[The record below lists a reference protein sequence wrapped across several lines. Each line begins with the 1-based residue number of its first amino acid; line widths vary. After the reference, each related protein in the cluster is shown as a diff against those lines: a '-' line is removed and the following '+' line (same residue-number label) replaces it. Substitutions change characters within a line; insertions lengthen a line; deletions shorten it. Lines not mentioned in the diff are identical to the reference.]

1 MNKTIASR
9 FFGATSMLIITSI
22 AMLGIT
28 FMIFANQYFEMERLN
43 VLTLCVESVE
53 DNLEANYKNHV
64 GRIND
69 IVPLTEN
76 LQLISGTNQ
85 TTVIIADADGGLI
98 TCTDDID
105 CIHKNGPLPQQ
116 AIELAKETVGTI
128 RLSDSFSQTYS
139 RDYYA
144 AGKAIRDTQGNVTG
158 YIFATIDR
166 GTITIFTNALLC
178 MFMLSAC
185 VMILI
190 SSIVSLAVT
199 SRLTTPLRNITEIAR
214 RFSQGDFSV
223 RAKVEGDDEVAHL
236 AHTFN
241 QMAAFVENNETSRS
255 NFVTNIA
262 HELRTPMTSIKG
274 FVDGIIDGTIPP
286 EKEGTYLKI
295 VSDEVGR
302 LARLTNSMLDI
313 SKLDSGE
320 FILNVDSYNIWET
333 ISAVAFAFENRIEDA
348 GIQVRGFEPSRIR
361 IAADKDIVHQIV
373 YNLVDNALK
382 FTPDGGYISFN
393 VTEDKQ
399 NGLVT
404 VKIRNSGDGIEA
416 EALPYVFERFYKAD
430 SSRSVHT
437 KGAGIGLYIVK
448 TLVNRSGGDIHV
460 ESRLGEYT
468 EFIFT
473 LPSAEKAEKSKKA
486 ADKGDKGKKNRA
498 DKADKSKR
506 GLITPKNEK
515 KNRDKN
521 R

>member
-28 FMIFANQYFEMERLN
+28 FMIFANQYFEMERLD

-53 DNLEANYKNHV
+53 DNLEANYQQHV

-69 IVPLTEN
+69 IMPLTEN
-76 LQLISGTNQ
+76 LQLLSGTNQ
-85 TTVIIADADGGLI
+85 TTVIIADAEGDLV
-98 TCTDDID
+98 TCTEEGE
-105 CIHKNGPLPQQ
+105 CVHRKGPLPTE
-116 AIELAKETVGTI
+116 AFELASKEKGTI
-128 RLSDSFSQTYS
+128 RLSESFSKAYGV
-139 RDYYA
+139 DYYA
-144 AGKAIRDTQGNVTG
+144 AGKAMRDYDGRITG
-158 YIFATIDR
+158 YIFATIDK
-166 GTITIFTNALLC
+166 GTITIFTNALLS

-199 SRLTTPLRNITEIAR
+199 GRLTTPLRNITEVAR

-236 AHTFN
+236 AQTFN
-241 QMAAFVENNETSRS
+241 QMATFVENNETSRS

-274 FVDGIIDGTIPP
+274 FVDGIIDGTIPA
-286 EKEGTYLKI
+286 EKQDAYLKI

-320 FILNVDSYNIWET
+320 FILNVSNYNIWET
-333 ISAVAFAFENRIEDA
+333 ISAVAFAFENRIENA
-348 GIQVRGFEPSRIR
+348 GIQVKGFEPQRIR
-361 IAADKDIVHQIV
+361 VVADKDIIHQVV
-373 YNLVDNALK
+373 YNIVDNALK
-382 FTPDGGYISFN
+382 FTPDGGYIAFN
-393 VTEDKQ
+393 VTEDVQ
-399 NGLVT
+399 SGFVT
-404 VKIRNSGDGIEA
+404 VKIRNSGAGIEQS
-416 EALPYVFERFYKAD
+416 ALPYVFERFYKAD

-437 KGAGIGLYIVK
+437 KGAGIGLYIAK

-460 ESRLGEYT
+460 ESQVGEYT

-473 LPSAEKAEKSKKA
+473 LPSAEKAEKAKKQSG
-486 ADKGDKGKKNRA
+486 DKGDKAKKNKGEKAKKSFIVPKAEKKKGKK
-498 DKADKSKR
+498 
-506 GLITPKNEK
+506 
-515 KNRDKN
+515 
-521 R
+521 